1 MGAQGLETAGGRVL
15 GVTAGGED
23 LRSAIE
29 RAYEAVRRIEFAG
42 MQYRSDIGQKGLR
55 RYEVGAPGTRG

>member
-29 RAYEAVRRIEFAG
+29 RSYEAVHRIEFAG
-42 MQYRSDIGQKGLR
+42 MQYRSDVGQKGLR
-55 RYEVGAPGTRG
+55 RYEVGVPGTRG

>member
-1 MGAQGLETAGGRVL
+1 VL

-29 RAYEAVRRIEFAG
+29 RAYAAVNRIEFAG
-42 MQYRSDIGQKGLR
+42 MHYRKDIGSKGLGR
-55 RYEVGAPGTRG
+55 GSASVPG